1 MRVCVC
7 VKLRVSNA
15 GNVSLHKRGD
25 PTACLLPFPTLPLHL
40 TLPLLLLSAFLYS
53 AAINVIGTGFCL
65 ANKRRFDPCSRLRVA
80 AIARC
85 VLTAHRFAAVV
96 DIDSSKINR
105 IPTEATEACFHRT
118 VNCHAP
124 CVCPS
129 LTLCVWPWH
138 LQTQRNYNSCTLHN
152 PFKQQFVMELTGR
165 QAECAAHANGPNKFT
180 LHLSLL
186 LLLWWCKWLVTR
198 GQGAAG
204 VANTLLCGLAAGA
217 QSQRRFGMQPQLRV
231 DDP

>member
-1 MRVCVC
+1 MSSICVRVCVC

-25 PTACLLPFPTLPLHL
+25 PTAYLPFPLPLHL

-124 CVCPS
+124 CVCLPLS
-129 LTLCVWPWH
+129 HSVCVCGRGTCRPNVTTILAH
-138 LQTQRNYNSCTLHN
+138 CIIRLNNNS
-152 PFKQQFVMELTGR
+152 
-165 QAECAAHANGPNKFT
+165 
-180 LHLSLL
+180 
-186 LLLWWCKWLVTR
+186 
-198 GQGAAG
+198 
-204 VANTLLCGLAAGA
+204 
-217 QSQRRFGMQPQLRV
+217 
-231 DDP
+231 

>member
-1 MRVCVC
+1 MTR
-7 VKLRVSNA
+7 LPT
-15 GNVSLHKRGD
+15 SLSPSHSI
-25 PTACLLPFPTLPLHL
+25 TYSFCLCCRYLPFYTVQPSMSSALAFVWPTRGVL
-40 TLPLLLLSAFLYS
+40 TLA
-53 AAINVIGTGFCL
+53 
-65 ANKRRFDPCSRLRVA
+65 PCSLPRLRVA

-129 LTLCVWPWH
+129 LSMCVWAWH
-138 LQTQRNYNSCTLHN
+138 LQTQRNYNTCTLHN

>member
-25 PTACLLPFPTLPLHL
+25 PTAYLPFSLSYSLW
-40 TLPLLLLSAFLYS
+40 LLLSAFLYS

-124 CVCPS
+124 CVCPPLS
-129 LTLCVWPWH
+129 LTLCVWAWH
-138 LQTQRNYNSCTLHN
+138 LQTQRNYNTCTLHN

-198 GQGAAG
+198 GQGAGAG
-204 VANTLLCGLAAGA
+204 PTQYYVAWRLVHKANADLAC
-217 QSQRRFGMQPQLRV
+217 SRSYE
-231 DDP
+231 